1 MGGLSGNS
9 QQTVAR
15 MTASFICLNRAV
27 AREMGDRESITG
39 RDGIMGI
46 RLGLAAAVLAASVC
60 GAGAQQSEVLFSHKH
75 WQVSVVGWDDGSI
88 GCVAEVTAPGESFSI
103 WTFPDGAVQLQ
114 FYSTAWE
121 FGEGQTADLGVQ
133 IDRRAPWSLTG
144 AELYQNSVLF
154 YLPDDQAGVNFITEV
169 ARGNRLYLRDDDGT
183 DVQNYSLAGSSASIG
198 ALIDCGDVITQKTPG
213 NPFN

>member
-1 MGGLSGNS
+1 MGLRN
-9 QQTVAR
+9 
-15 MTASFICLNRAV
+15 FI
-27 AREMGDRESITG
+27 T
-39 RDGIMGI
+39 
-46 RLGLAAAVLAASVC
+46 AAALVVIGSAV
-60 GAGAQQSEVLFSHKH
+60 GAQESEVLFQHKH
-75 WQVSVVGWDDGSI
+75 WQVSVVAWDDGSV
-88 GCVAEVTAPGESFSI
+88 GCVAEVNAPGESFSL

-154 YLPDDQAGVNFITEV
+154 YLPDSQAGINFITEV
-169 ARGNRLYLRDDDGT
+169 ARGNRLYLRDSDGS

-198 ALIDCGDVITQKTPG
+198 ALVDCGDVITKRTPG

>member
-1 MGGLSGNS
+1 
-9 QQTVAR
+9 
-15 MTASFICLNRAV
+15 
-27 AREMGDRESITG
+27 
-39 RDGIMGI
+39 MGI
-46 RLGLAAAVLAASVC
+46 RLGLAAAFVAAASS
-60 GAGAQQSEVLFSHKH
+60 GAVAQQSEVLFSHKH

-114 FYSTAWE
+114 FYSSAWE

-169 ARGNRLYLRDDDGT
+169 ARGNRLYLRDDDGS

-198 ALIDCGDVITQKTPG
+198 ALVECGDVITQKTPG